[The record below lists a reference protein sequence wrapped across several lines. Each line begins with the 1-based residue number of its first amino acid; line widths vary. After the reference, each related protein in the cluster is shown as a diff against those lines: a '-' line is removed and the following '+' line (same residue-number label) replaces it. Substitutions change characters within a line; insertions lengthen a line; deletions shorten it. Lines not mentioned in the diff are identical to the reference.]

1 MNEGMASGDYGA
13 TAPNW
18 SEMSEYPELNLSAV
32 LHTVL
37 YLLEFTE
44 YPGKGSPAVGDL
56 KKCVH
61 RALTDLEAARG
72 RPN

>member
-1 MNEGMASGDYGA
+1 
-13 TAPNW
+13 
-18 SEMSEYPELNLSAV
+18 MSEYPELNLSAV